1 MMKVDLINVYIQEVT
16 RRLPEKMREDISL
29 ELRSTIL
36 DMLPD
41 DFSQKNV
48 HHVLEKL
55 GNPAVLASRY
65 RERPMYLIGPKFYES
80 YISILKLVFG
90 IVAII
95 ALITVFANH
104 IGVSNGGSLESAAIL
119 LGEAIWALFQ
129 SFIQVFFWVTF
140 VFFILDR
147 SIGDTD
153 EPLSGSGEKWTPKD
167 LEHIPYV
174 PLRKKIT
181 KGEIVFTL
189 FWSILFFIIYFNAG
203 DVIGIYDRSSGE
215 LALTTSLFNQETL
228 FSYAVPVIVLIALE
242 IYRISHKTITRAW
255 TFKLAVS
262 NTLINLASLV
272 VLIIIASDA
281 NLIHEGF
288 APYMAELVNKPVDA
302 VNATITWIKW
312 LIVLSMFVSY
322 VIDSYN
328 GFRKAKIK

>member
-1 MMKVDLINVYIQEVT
+1 
-16 RRLPEKMREDISL
+16 
-29 ELRSTIL
+29 
-36 DMLPD
+36 
-41 DFSQKNV
+41 
-48 HHVLEKL
+48 
-55 GNPAVLASRY
+55 
-65 RERPMYLIGPKFYES
+65 
-80 YISILKLVFG
+80 
-90 IVAII
+90 
-95 ALITVFANH
+95 
-104 IGVSNGGSLESAAIL
+104 
-119 LGEAIWALFQ
+119 
-129 SFIQVFFWVTF
+129 
-140 VFFILDR
+140 
-147 SIGDTD
+147 
-153 EPLSGSGEKWTPKD
+153 
-167 LEHIPYV
+167 
-174 PLRKKIT
+174 
-181 KGEIVFTL
+181 
-189 FWSILFFIIYFNAG
+189 AG

-242 IYRISHKTITRAW
+242 IYRISHKTIKRAW
-255 TFKLAVS
+255 TFKLAVR